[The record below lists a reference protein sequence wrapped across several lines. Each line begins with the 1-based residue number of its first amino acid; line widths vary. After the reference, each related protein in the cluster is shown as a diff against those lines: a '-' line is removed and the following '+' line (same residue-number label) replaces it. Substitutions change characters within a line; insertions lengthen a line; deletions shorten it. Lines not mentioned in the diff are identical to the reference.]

1 MLRRNP
7 VIKDE
12 SDEFHSTLVKQL
24 EIDFYQPD
32 DIIIQ
37 QGEPE
42 KDAVFFLVKGACT
55 VSVRDYLSGKSKF
68 VRPLR
73 SAALFGEVALLF
85 NCKRTAT
92 VNSINYSIVA
102 KLERSK
108 FEFICTEFPE
118 LI

>member
-1 MLRRNP
+1 M
-7 VIKDE
+7 
-12 SDEFHSTLVKQL
+12 
-24 EIDFYQPD
+24 
-32 DIIIQ
+32 IQ

-55 VSVRDYLSGKSKF
+55 VSVRDYRNGKAKF
-68 VRPLR
+68 VRTLG
-73 SAALFGEVALLF
+73 SSALFGEVALLF

-102 KLERSK
+102 KLQRSK

-118 LI
+118 LIEKLKREFNNYNDPWRYFMKTILKSVSYF